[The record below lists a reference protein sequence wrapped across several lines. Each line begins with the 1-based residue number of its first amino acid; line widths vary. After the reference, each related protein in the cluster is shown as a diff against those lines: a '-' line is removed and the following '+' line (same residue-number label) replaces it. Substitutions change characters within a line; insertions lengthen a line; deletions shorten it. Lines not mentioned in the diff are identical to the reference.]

1 MASFKKRRKTSGAI
15 SIHACVKCA
24 GQKTQYASFPNLAE
38 ARRWAAKT
46 ESDLRQYKLQLAFP
60 ADLHT
65 AGEAIGR
72 YLDKVLPSKS
82 KKINFVKQRQAQ
94 LLWWNKR
101 IGNYTLSALSP
112 SLLCA
117 CRDDLA
123 ATRSPATVQSY
134 FSALSHVFAIAM
146 REWEWLETSPLLRV
160 RMPKLPR
167 GRVRFLTDIERS
179 ALLDA
184 CRRERR
190 KPLYLIVLLAISTGA
205 RKQELLSLQWKDVD
219 LGRHQITLQE
229 TKNGERRAMFVYGKA
244 HVFLEKHQRLI
255 RSRYVFPNRSGQR
268 PVDIER
274 EFRRACQRAGL
285 SDFHF
290 HDLRHTAAS
299 YLAMNGATPNEIAEV
314 LGHKSLNM
322 VKRYAHLSA
331 THTAAVVAGMNEK
344 IFGGGDVG

>member
-1 MASFKKRRKTSGAI
+1 MASFKKRRKSSGAI
-15 SIHACVKCA
+15 SIHACVKCT
-24 GQKTQYASFPNLAE
+24 GQKPQYASFPSMAE
-38 ARRWAAKT
+38 ARRWATKT

-65 AGEAIGR
+65 CGEAIGR
-72 YLDKVLPSKS
+72 YIDKVLPAKS

-94 LLWWNKR
+94 LSWWNNR
-101 IGNYTLSALSP
+101 IGVYALSSLSP
-112 SLLCA
+112 SLLSE
-117 CRDDLA
+117 CRDELA
-123 ATRSPATVQSY
+123 AQRSPATVKSY
-134 FSALSHVFAIAM
+134 FSALSHVFTIAI

-160 RMPKLPR
+160 RLPKLPR
-167 GRVRFLTDIERS
+167 GRLRFLSEVERM

-184 CRRERR
+184 CRMERR

-219 LGRHQITLQE
+219 LKRHQITLQE

-244 HVFLEKHQRLI
+244 HVYLKQHQQFI
-255 RSRYVFPNRSGQR
+255 RSRYVFPNRNGAC

-274 EFRRACQRAGL
+274 EFRRACARAGL
-285 SDFHF
+285 TDFHF

-322 VKRYAHLSA
+322 VKRYAHLSL
-331 THTAAVVAGMNEK
+331 THTASVVEGMNEK